1 MPNSKSRMP
10 IHRSPTTTR
19 ESDHGTRSRLRISG
33 RPAKRSWSTRAI
45 PSPTSV
51 ASSTNAAT
59 KYRVRQSELQ

>member
-10 IHRSPTTTR
+10 IQRSPTTTR
-19 ESDHGTRSRLRISG
+19 ESDQGMSRRLRISG
-33 RPAKRSWSTRAI
+33 RPAKRSWSTSAI

-59 KYRVRQSELQ
+59 K